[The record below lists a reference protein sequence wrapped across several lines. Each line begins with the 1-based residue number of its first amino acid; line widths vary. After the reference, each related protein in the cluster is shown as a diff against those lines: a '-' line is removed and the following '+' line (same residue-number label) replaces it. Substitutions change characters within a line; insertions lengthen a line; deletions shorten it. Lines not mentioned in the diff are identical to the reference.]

1 MKQENAVKYEAV
13 IGMEVHVQLQTK
25 SKMFCTC
32 DASIFGEPPNSHVCP
47 VCMGMPG
54 SLPVIN
60 RQAVEFAIMTGLALN
75 CRVAEYSVFARK
87 NYSYPDLPKGY
98 QISQYELPLCHDGWL
113 EVKVDG
119 QNRRI
124 GITRAHLEED
134 AGKLFHV
141 GGDSLVDYNRSGI
154 PLLEIVTEP
163 DIRSAKESRQYL
175 IKLRTIL
182 RYLGVSTGDME
193 KGAMRCEPNVSL
205 RPAGSDEFGT
215 KVEVK
220 NLNSFRAVKLALE
233 YEILRQAEIL
243 DAGGIVGQV
252 NMGWDERR
260 GVTVVQRSKEYA
272 DDYRYFPEPDLPP
285 LEVSREWVEEI
296 RARLPELPE
305 ARRDRFVRDYGLSRF
320 DAGVLAADRSVAD
333 YFEACVAAYPQA
345 KTVTNWIIGDLF
357 RRMKESGVDIDAV
370 RIRPQGLAE
379 LLTLL
384 GKETI
389 NTSTARDV
397 FDVMFETGG
406 SAGGVVAERG
416 LAQISDAAALAE
428 VVAQVLADNP
438 APVQQ
443 YLDGK
448 ETVAQFLMGQVM
460 RATRGKADPQVVKRL
475 LKEQLNALR

>member
-1 MKQENAVKYEAV
+1 MKYEAV

-285 LEVSREWVEEI
+285 LEVSRGWIEEI

-305 ARRDRFVRDYGLSRF
+305 AKRDRFVRDYGLSRF

-370 RIRPQGLAE
+370 RITPQGLAE

-384 GKETI
+384 GKKTI

-397 FDVMFETGG
+397 FGVMFETGG

>member
-1 MKQENAVKYEAV
+1 MKYEAV

-60 RQAVEFAIMTGLALN
+60 RRAVEFAIMTGLALN
-75 CRVAEYSVFARK
+75 CQVAEYSVFARK

-119 QNRRI
+119 QSRRI

-163 DIRSAKESRQYL
+163 DIRSAQESRQYL

-205 RPAGSDEFGT
+205 RPVGSDGFGT

-357 RRMKESGVDIDAV
+357 RRMKESGTDIDAV

-384 GKETI
+384 EKKTI

-397 FDVMFETGG
+397 FGVMFETGG